1 MSKPDEPTPRP
12 SSAAEELAAAGIAAL
27 KAREPTPRTIQL
39 ELLAPWFAGRGDE
52 SRTLDLFDAI
62 PKYPF
67 PTTRVVSEPTRIP
80 ASFEA
85 GKETYTAEIV
95 NAQIKDK
102 TTGKE
107 ILVFPGARE
116 ELVERALRFIA
127 IQQTAR
133 TKLDHDP
140 KTGQPTIT
148 VFFTLSQVR
157 RHLEDLG
164 HGYKIAEIQEALDIL
179 SGTEITVFSSR
190 PREGDGRIRKR
201 HLKATILSNYI
212 GDMLE
217 GDKTGED
224 SKVGMTFHPWATRAI
239 VDLAYYPI
247 NQLRVGSLKK
257 PLARWLTTRLSH
269 NFRQAEKYAYIRKR
283 GYHIALQTMLTQR
296 ALPEEKRLRASVET
310 VRLALKEMAGS
321 GILEKGIPWEE
332 KLVYG
337 TTKGRKK
344 IVDAVWTLFPSN
356 ELVEEII
363 SGNKA
368 MSRVKEAKVSG
379 GNKGESLLLDDRKTD
394 AKRRG
399 K

>member
-1 MSKPDEPTPRP
+1 MSKKTEKPNESSVGDELADVGIRLPVPTDPTPR
-12 SSAAEELAAAGIAAL
+12 A
-27 KAREPTPRTIQL
+27 IQL

-67 PTTRVVSEPTRIP
+67 PTTRVVAEPTRIL

-85 GKETYTAEIV
+85 DKETYAAEIV

-107 ILVFPGARE
+107 VLVFPGARE

-133 TKLDHDP
+133 TKLDQDP

-190 PREGDGRIRKR
+190 LREDGRTRKR

-212 GDMLE
+212 GDMLD

-269 NFRQAEKYAYIRKR
+269 NFRQAVKFGYIQKR
-283 GYHIALQTMLTQR
+283 GYHIALQTMLAQR

-310 VRLALKEMAGS
+310 VRLALKEMVSS
-321 GILEKGIPWEE
+321 GVLEKGMPWEE
-332 KLVYG
+332 QLKYG

-344 IVDAVWTLFPSN
+344 ITDAVWTLYPSH
-356 ELVEEII
+356 EFVEEII
-363 SGNKA
+363 SGNKE
-368 MSRVKEAKVSG
+368 MMRVKNAKQG
-379 GNKGESLLLDDRKTD
+379 GGIKGESLSLNDRRSHEKG
-394 AKRRG
+394 RG